1 MANSIPGRLDGFI
14 ERIGQATSWLYVV
27 LIGVII
33 IQVVLR
39 YIFKSGMIILE
50 ELQWH
55 LYAACIMIAR
65 RTKAKDRKGKILLID
80 GAELFR
86 RGRNQNTLEAE
97 HVEELMELYTGFT
110 DVNGK
115 ARVVTLDEVRTQ
127 GGNLNLAGYITK
139 PDTEKTPSVEEATAA
154 LKAALDDVWAAESE
168 LERLLAERGL
178 A

>member
-55 LYAACIMIAR
+55 LYAACIMIAMSY
-65 RTKAKDRKGKILLID
+65 
-80 GAELFR
+80 
-86 RGRNQNTLEAE
+86 TLV
-97 HVEELMELYTGFT
+97 HGSHI
-110 DVNGK
+110 
-115 ARVVTLDEVRTQ
+115 R
-127 GGNLNLAGYITK
+127 LNLLSHRFSPRTREIVDISGTIF
-139 PDTEKTPSVEEATAA
+139 
-154 LKAALDDVWAAESE
+154 
-168 LERLLAERGL
+168 LLLPFLIAVFYHSLSFVADSWHVAERSVAPMGLPARYIIKSFIPIGSFLLGL
-178 A
+178 AAVSRLIQAWHNIAEKEKDSGGTRD